1 MKILIG
7 AAALLAGVILGARM
21 YLKIHPPE
29 MCEAHVRRLYRGS
42 TLGIVSSLLVLVL
55 FTVLAFHPPL
65 SPAMFWPI
73 ELCAVAGNVLNLVSL
88 VLCLPEFCPETL
100 FVACFIGMNQILWIL
115 YAILAMVDF

>member
-42 TLGIVSSLLVLVL
+42 TLGIVSSCWFLCYSQCWLFILPCHRRCFGLSNSVLLRVM
-55 FTVLAFHPPL
+55 
-65 SPAMFWPI
+65 S
-73 ELCAVAGNVLNLVSL
+73 
-88 VLCLPEFCPETL
+88 
-100 FVACFIGMNQILWIL
+100 
-115 YAILAMVDF
+115 